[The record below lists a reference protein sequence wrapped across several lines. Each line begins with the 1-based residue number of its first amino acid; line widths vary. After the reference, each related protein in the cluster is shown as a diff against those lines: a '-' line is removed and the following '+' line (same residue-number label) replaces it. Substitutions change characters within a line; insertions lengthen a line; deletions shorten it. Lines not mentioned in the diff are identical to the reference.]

1 MHPILFK
8 IGPLTIYSYGLM
20 VAAGFGAAI
29 YLALRQAHKFG
40 LKKENVIDICLYIL
54 IAGLAGARILYVLL
68 NLDYYRSNPIEIF
81 YISRGG
87 LVWYGAFFFGLLAG
101 LLYAVLKKISF
112 RDMADLIAPYI
123 ALGQSIGR
131 IGCFLNG
138 CCYGTV
144 AAQGF
149 PLRVYFPEDAFPRHP
164 TQVYSSLAL
173 LGLFILLRYLQGHRR
188 FRAEIFFSYAVLYPV
203 QRFIIEF
210 FRGDN
215 PRVIM
220 NLTVSQAGSLAV
232 FVISSC
238 AYIIFLIRFKR
249 S

>member
-112 RDMADLIAPYI
+112 RDMADLMAPYI

-131 IGCFLNG
+131 LLPQRLLLRHGSGAGLPAKG
-138 CCYGTV
+138 L
-144 AAQGF
+144 F
-149 PLRVYFPEDAFPRHP
+149 PGGRLPQAPD
-164 TQVYSSLAL
+164 SSLFVACAPWPIHPPSISA
-173 LGLFILLRYLQGHRR
+173 GPSALQGRDIFVVRR
-188 FRAEIFFSYAVLYPV
+188 PL
-203 QRFIIEF
+203 
-210 FRGDN
+210 
-215 PRVIM
+215 
-220 NLTVSQAGSLAV
+220 
-232 FVISSC
+232 SC
-238 AYIIFLIRFKR
+238 SKVYH
-249 S
+249 